1 MRLKGEA
8 SPPDTRSFA
17 LKTLMGHKHG
27 AGIIKM
33 KKGQNN
39 PRTGGTSPRPL
50 SDPAASRV
58 TGSVSQ
64 CSSQGLPLLVKFILT
79 GCFREQNVP
88 ILSSLLHSQVLQNVK
103 CVLLV
108 TQSRSTFVTPW
119 TVARQAPL
127 SVGFSR
133 QKYGSG
139 LPFPSP
145 GDLPDL
151 GIEPVCLALASR
163 FFTAE
168 LPGKYSSPGAALQ

>member
-1 MRLKGEA
+1 
-8 SPPDTRSFA
+8 
-17 LKTLMGHKHG
+17 MGHKHG

-33 KKGQNN
+33 KDAESLRF
-39 PRTGGTSPRPL
+39 RTTQGLDVHLPGL
-50 SDPAASRV
+50 SQTLQFRV
-58 TGSVSQ
+58 TGSVSR
-64 CSSQGLPLLVKFILT
+64 CSSQGLPVLVKFILT

-108 TQSRSTFVTPW
+108 AQSCLTFVTPR

-133 QKYGSG
+133 QEYWSG

-145 GDLPDL
+145 GDLPDP
-151 GIEPVCLALASR
+151 GIEPMCLALASR

-168 LPGKYSSPGAALQ
+168 LPGKHSSLGTALQ